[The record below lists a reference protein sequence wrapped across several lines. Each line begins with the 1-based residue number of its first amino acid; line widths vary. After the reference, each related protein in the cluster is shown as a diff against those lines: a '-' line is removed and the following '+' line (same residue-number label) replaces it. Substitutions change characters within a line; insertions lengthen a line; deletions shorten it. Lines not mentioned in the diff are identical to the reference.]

1 MGMSVL
7 FIYIENGFGVIVNIL
22 LIIGV
27 GGVFNVIFKKSSGLV
42 DMLVVIFLN
51 MYMYLI
57 LLVWLVVLILYVVV
71 GFVMVVMMGVIVIVV
86 LMLLFYF
93 DVSLEIIVI
102 VIGFGVIG
110 CMIVIDFLFW
120 LVK

>member
-1 MGMSVL
+1 MGMGVL
-7 FIYIENGFGVIVNIL
+7 LIYIENGFGFIVNIL

-27 GGVFNVIFKKSSGLV
+27 GGVFNVILKFSGLV
-42 DMLVVIFLN
+42 DSFVVILLN
-51 MYMYLI
+51 FDMYLI
-57 LLVWLVVLILYVVV
+57 LLVWLVVFILYVVV
-71 GFVMVVMMGVIVIVV
+71 GFVIVVMMGVIVIVV

-93 DVSLEIIVI
+93 GVSLEIIVI